1 MSVQRSVVP
10 QSANFRAGDVSGQIT
25 QFVVVPEP
33 MTLALT
39 GIGSALVAWRVLRR
53 RKNGAWHR

>member
-1 MSVQRSVVP
+1 VP

-53 RKNGAWHR
+53 RS

>member
-1 MSVQRSVVP
+1 MVP
-10 QSANFRAGDVSGQIT
+10 QSADFGAGAVSGQIT

-33 MTLALT
+33 MTLALA

-53 RKNGAWHR
+53 RA